1 MMMIQN
7 VELNAICPYYTMY
20 PLSFAQVALRTV
32 RAGGAVLDP
41 FCGRGTTAFAA
52 RTRRLKSFNV
62 DISPVAVAITEAK
75 LADVKPQAIIAEAR
89 RLLAEYDPDPAP
101 EGAFWDLA
109 YHSETLKLILRLR
122 RGLREADAG
131 DGGIPAR
138 IALRGVLLGA
148 LHGPIP
154 KTKHSY
160 LSNQMMRTFA
170 PKPAYSVRFW
180 TARGMQPPQVDV
192 LAVVAERAARYYAP
206 PLVAPAGA
214 AVLGDARKLRP
225 EMLPWEN
232 IRFDA
237 VVTSPPYWGMSTYL
251 PDQWLRAWLLGGPSS
266 PDYKIGEQ
274 IAQKSKEA
282 FCEGLAEVWQ
292 RAAELCNPGARLAI
306 RFGGLPS
313 QYCDPK
319 ALLRRSLELAGGAWK
334 ITRIRQVAAPTGN
347 SRQAMQMAERCRST
361 PMSEIDVFCRL
372 TL

>member
-1 MMMIQN
+1 MTQN
-7 VELNAICPYYTMY
+7 AELNAICPYYTMY
-20 PLSFAQVALRTV
+20 PLSFAQASLSSV

-52 RTRRLKSFNV
+52 RTRRLKSFNIDV
-62 DISPVAVAITEAK
+62 SPVAVAITEAK
-75 LADVKPQAIIAEAR
+75 LSNVKPEAIVAEAR
-89 RLLAEYDPDPAP
+89 RLLAEYDPDPEP
-101 EGAFWDLA
+101 EGAFWNLA
-109 YHSETLKLILRLR
+109 YHPDTLNVILQLR
-122 RGLREADAG
+122 CGLREADAS

-138 IALRGVLLGA
+138 TALRGILLGA

-154 KTKHSY
+154 KTKYSY

-180 TARGMQPPQVDV
+180 TTRGMQPPKVDV
-192 LAVVAERAARYYAP
+192 LAIVAERAARYYGSPLAAP
-206 PLVAPAGA
+206 VSA
-214 AVLGDARKLRP
+214 ALLGDARKLAP

-237 VVTSPPYWGMSTYL
+237 VVTSPPYWGMTTYL

-266 PDYKIGEQ
+266 PDYKIGDQ
-274 IAQKSKEA
+274 IAQKSKDA

-313 QYCDPK
+313 QYCDPA
-319 ALLRRSLELAGGAWK
+319 ALLRRSLELASGVWK
-334 ITRIRQVAAPTGN
+334 ITRIRPVAAPTGN
-347 SRQAMQMAERCRST
+347 SRQAMQMSDRGCST
-361 PMSEIDVFCRL
+361 PTSEIDVLCRL
-372 TL
+372 TA